1 MRTCGHT
8 QSSGG
13 IKYSISICSNS
24 RDRNT
29 KLRGVISLRKAFPI
43 CAIPKGTCVRITTVR
58 LLRGCILFAVE
69 KLWCRFRYLHSSGLL
84 YSLEICKYTLYG
96 NSDNSENTSC
106 QEFTKT
112 TEQQTT
118 TGLTCAVSGRR

>member
-8 QSSGG
+8 LSSGG

-43 CAIPKGTCVRITTVR
+43 CAIPKGTCVRTTTVPK
-58 LLRGCILFAVE
+58 LKGCIIYAP
-69 KLWCRFRYLHSSGLL
+69 
-84 YSLEICKYTLYG
+84 LENG
-96 NSDNSENTSC
+96 
-106 QEFTKT
+106 
-112 TEQQTT
+112 
-118 TGLTCAVSGRR
+118 GVPH